1 MNKYLREEWRDSDVP
16 EAIYRRV
23 RDRAWES
30 LQKAEKPQSPMYIF
44 GTLSAATVLVLI
56 LVLFTPDA
64 PTTAEEIT
72 SLPLP
77 NERVLDSLVL
87 LPRSE
92 PWPVALE
99 TADPDQSLQDRI
111 HLSEEV
117 LPSAGAATAAARI
130 STPPEQRT
138 ARQLVL
144 HFRLPKTGTR
154 MMWILTKEGL

>member
-16 EAIYRRV
+16 EAVYRRA
-23 RDRAWES
+23 RDGAWER
-30 LQKAEKPQSPMYIF
+30 LQRGEETPSSIPIF
-44 GTLSAATVLVLI
+44 GTLAAAVIAVCI
-56 LVLFTPDA
+56 LLLLLPDA
-64 PTTAEEIT
+64 PPISEKIA

-77 NERVLDSLVL
+77 NERGLDSLVL
-87 LPRSE
+87 LPKPA

-99 TADPDQSLQDRI
+99 AVDSDQSPTDRSQ
-111 HLSEEV
+111 LSEEIP
-117 LPSAGAATAAARI
+117 PSGGAETAVARI